1 MKYYDLHVHSA
12 FSEGTSSL
20 EQLAQTAKKLNYS
33 GICFVEYFQ
42 NDDQIK
48 KRYEEIQKVSEKVGI
63 EIFLGFEARNPHEL
77 EVLVQK
83 RRKFDILLA
92 QGGDLKMNR
101 MAVETPEVDI
111 LTHPSLERTDSG
123 MNHVL
128 MKLAKENNV
137 AIEINFHEILNNE
150 ERSRSRVLANMI
162 SNASL
167 AKKIHVPLIIC
178 SGSLSHWELRDP
190 LELISFLMEIGL
202 KINEAKDC
210 LTNVPEKIVFQSRE
224 RRDKKWIAPG
234 VKIK

>member
-1 MKYYDLHVHSA
+1 MNYYDLHVHSA

-20 EQLAQTAKKLNYS
+20 EELAETARKLDYS
-33 GICFVEYFQ
+33 GFCFVEYFE

-48 KRYEEIQKVSEKVGI
+48 KRYAEIQKIAEKIGI
-63 EIFLGFEARNPHEL
+63 EIFLGLEARNPHEL

-83 RRKFDILLA
+83 RKKFDVLLA

-101 MAVETPEVDI
+101 LAVETPQVDI
-111 LTHPSLERTDSG
+111 LTHPSFERNDSG

-137 AIEINFHEILNNE
+137 AIEINFREVLVNE
-150 ERSRSRVLANMI
+150 RKSRSKVLTNMI
-162 SNASL
+162 ANVNL
-167 AKKIHVPLIIC
+167 AEKIHAPLIIC
-178 SGSLSHWELRDP
+178 SDSLSHWELRDP
-190 LELISFLMEIGL
+190 LELSSFLIQLGL

-210 LTNVPEKIVFQSRE
+210 VTKIPEKIILQNKE
-224 RRDKKWIAPG
+224 RRNEKWVQPG

>member
-1 MKYYDLHVHSA
+1 MKYFDLHIHSA

-48 KRYEEIQKVSEKVGI
+48 KRYEEIRKVSEKVGI

-101 MAVETPEVDI
+101 AAVETPEVDI
-111 LTHPSLERTDSG
+111 LTHPSFERTDSG
-123 MNHVL
+123 MNHIL
-128 MKLAKENNV
+128 MKLARENSV
-137 AIEINFHEILNNE
+137 AIEINFREILINE
-150 ERSRSRVLANMI
+150 EKSRSKVLANII
-162 SNASL
+162 SNVNL
-167 AKKIHVPLIIC
+167 AKKIHVPMIIC
-178 SGSLSHWELRDP
+178 SGSLSHWELRAP
-190 LELISFLMEIGL
+190 LELISFLMEVGL
-202 KINEAKDC
+202 KINEAKEC
-210 LTNVPEKIVFQSRE
+210 LTKVPEKIVLQSKE